1 MESFATATLHIRLGT
16 HPYIYGPPFNDIHTP
31 HIGGVCRR
39 TSMNSIECYL
49 LADVLMRVPQTLTLL
64 RSSGITVSIQ
74 HMYMYLYN
82 LIHSAMGR

>member
-49 LADVLMRVPQTLTLL
+49 LPDVLMRVPQTLTLL
-64 RSSGITVSIQ
+64 RSSGITGSIQ
-74 HMYMYLYN
+74 HVYMYLYS